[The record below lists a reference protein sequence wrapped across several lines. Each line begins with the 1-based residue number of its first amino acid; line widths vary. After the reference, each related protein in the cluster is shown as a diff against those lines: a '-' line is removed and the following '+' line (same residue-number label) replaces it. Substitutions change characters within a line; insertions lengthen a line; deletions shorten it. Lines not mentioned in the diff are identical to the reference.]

1 MSEPQL
7 HMHSWSLSPV
17 ITFVLVIPALF
28 YFRGWFCL
36 RKALPNLIAGW
47 RLAAFLSGLFLA
59 WIAVAS
65 PLATL
70 DHQSLTIHMI
80 KHLLLMTVAAPLVLA
95 GAPEFPLMCGLPKL
109 FITGD
114 CVLRNWRVRWL
125 EHRPAHF
132 ALCWLAG
139 TVVVIGWHLP
149 VTFQLAVRSH
159 WVHGAEGACFFFA
172 GMLFWLPIVQ
182 LVPSKARSHQW
193 SMALYLFLATLPCD
207 ILSAFLV
214 FCDRLVYA
222 DYQSTTQLFSLSPL
236 QDQACAGALMWVWTT
251 FACVTPAVVITM
263 QILTPP
269 KRDSDALVQ
278 GASDRLV
285 ERSLKGFGAEVP

>member
-80 KHLLLMTVAAPLVLA
+80 KHLLLMTVAAP
-95 GAPEFPLMCGLPKL
+95 
-109 FITGD
+109 
-114 CVLRNWRVRWL
+114 
-125 EHRPAHF
+125 
-132 ALCWLAG
+132 
-139 TVVVIGWHLP
+139 
-149 VTFQLAVRSH
+149 
-159 WVHGAEGACFFFA
+159 
-172 GMLFWLPIVQ
+172 
-182 LVPSKARSHQW
+182 
-193 SMALYLFLATLPCD
+193 
-207 ILSAFLV
+207 
-214 FCDRLVYA
+214 
-222 DYQSTTQLFSLSPL
+222 
-236 QDQACAGALMWVWTT
+236 
-251 FACVTPAVVITM
+251 
-263 QILTPP
+263 
-269 KRDSDALVQ
+269 
-278 GASDRLV
+278 
-285 ERSLKGFGAEVP
+285 